1 MLEDVLGGQAMCA
14 HFGSGPRKREHN
26 VSCFFMFPL
35 SVMNL
40 LLETTLF
47 CTLCQSWLR
56 LEPIKFIKMSAK
68 IFGMDKLSDLGH
80 AGPAICDL
88 ISVLRTVQIFY

>member
-1 MLEDVLGGQAMCA
+1 MKG
-14 HFGSGPRKREHN
+14 
-26 VSCFFMFPL
+26 MFPL

-47 CTLCQSWLR
+47 CTLCQNWLG
-56 LEPIKFIKMSAK
+56 LDPIKMRAK

-88 ISVLRTVQIFY
+88 ISVLRTV

>member
-1 MLEDVLGGQAMCA
+1 
-14 HFGSGPRKREHN
+14 
-26 VSCFFMFPL
+26 MFPL

-47 CTLCQSWLR
+47 CTLCQNWLR
-56 LEPIKFIKMSAK
+56 LEPHQNACENLRH
-68 IFGMDKLSDLGH
+68 GQVSDLGH

-88 ISVLRTVQIFY
+88 VSDNCPNILLINRLTYCSGEQRAKIQMV

>member
-1 MLEDVLGGQAMCA
+1 
-14 HFGSGPRKREHN
+14 
-26 VSCFFMFPL
+26 MFPL

-47 CTLCQSWLR
+47 CTLCQNWLR
-56 LEPIKFIKMSAK
+56 LDPIKMRAK

-80 AGPAICDL
+80 ASRVGKAMNNNFNNTLHIKSIFTMNL
-88 ISVLRTVQIFY
+88 QVFGGIRGMLQIGGRLR